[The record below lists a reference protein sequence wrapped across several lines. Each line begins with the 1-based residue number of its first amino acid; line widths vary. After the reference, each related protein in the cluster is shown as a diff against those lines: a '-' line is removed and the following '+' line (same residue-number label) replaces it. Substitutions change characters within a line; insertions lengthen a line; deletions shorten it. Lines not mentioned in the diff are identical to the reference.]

1 MRQSRQAGLFSS
13 SSRLAYTDLSH
24 LLVLIGNASAAM
36 MLDSDVQCGVYTPVS
51 VKWPVVIGPHDNK
64 LMNTVSF
71 ASRSVC
77 SFSSFSHE
85 NK

>member
-13 SSRLAYTDLSH
+13 SSLLAYTDLSH

-51 VKWPVVIGPHDNK
+51 VKWPVVIGRHFTYDK

-71 ASRSVC
+71 
-77 SFSSFSHE
+77 SFKVSLFIQFIQS
-85 NK
+85 

>member
-1 MRQSRQAGLFSS
+1 MRQSSEAGLFSS

-24 LLVLIGNASAAM
+24 LLVLVRNASAAM

-51 VKWPVVIGPHDNK
+51 VKWPVVIGPHFTHDNT

-71 ASRSVC
+71 
-77 SFSSFSHE
+77 SFEVSLFTQFIQT
-85 NK
+85 

>member
-1 MRQSRQAGLFSS
+1 MRQSSEAGLFSS

-51 VKWPVVIGPHDNK
+51 VKWPVVIGRHFTYDNK
-64 LMNTVSF
+64 PMNNVSF
-71 ASRSVC
+71 
-77 SFSSFSHE
+77 SFKVSLFIQFIQT
-85 NK
+85 